1 MDVGRLLATSGHEQ
15 VVFAA
20 ERDVG
25 LRLIVA
31 VHSTALGPA
40 LGGIRF
46 WHYDSEEDALVD
58 VLRLSEAMTLKASVA
73 GLHQGGG
80 KAVCIVDDPP
90 PPRDRPFLHALGR
103 AIHQLGGR
111 YLAAEDVGAS
121 QADMDGIAEVTP
133 WVTGVDPARG
143 GSGDP
148 SPVTAQ
154 GVLHGMRAA
163 CRHAFGDASLA
174 GRRVVVQGTGHVGSH
189 LVQLLV
195 AEGAD
200 VAVADIDDDRVA
212 TLVSELGVRAV
223 PAEIA
228 AFEEC
233 DVLAPCAL
241 GGVLSRE
248 SVARLRCR
256 VVCGGANNQLAER
269 AADDALVERGIVYA
283 PDFVVNAGGIIN
295 IAEEFTGYDRER
307 ALAATARIEGTTDR
321 VLDEAAR
328 TGVPPGR
335 CAEAIGRRRVR
346 EEGGGRRWTPG
357 DPAAWTN
364 GAPLTTLRPSAG

>member
-1 MDVGRLLATSGHEQ
+1 
-15 VVFAA
+15 
-20 ERDVG
+20 
-25 LRLIVA
+25 
-31 VHSTALGPA
+31 
-40 LGGIRF
+40 
-46 WHYDSEEDALVD
+46 
-58 VLRLSEAMTLKASVA
+58 
-73 GLHQGGG
+73 
-80 KAVCIVDDPP
+80 
-90 PPRDRPFLHALGR
+90 
-103 AIHQLGGR
+103 
-111 YLAAEDVGAS
+111 
-121 QADMDGIAEVTP
+121 
-133 WVTGVDPARG
+133 
-143 GSGDP
+143 
-148 SPVTAQ
+148 
-154 GVLHGMRAA
+154 MRAA